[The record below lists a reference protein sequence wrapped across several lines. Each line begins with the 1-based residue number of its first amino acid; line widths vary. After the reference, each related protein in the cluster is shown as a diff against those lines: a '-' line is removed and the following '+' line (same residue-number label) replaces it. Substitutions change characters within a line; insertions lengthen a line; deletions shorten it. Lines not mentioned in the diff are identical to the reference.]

1 MSYDDPQ
8 PAQPVSL
15 LPGQAAPKNTAT
27 SDAKQVSEG
36 GTPVYK
42 RILDLFE
49 AEGINTLFGIPD
61 PNFVHLCLEAEA
73 RGWSVVSPHHE
84 AAAGFMAEAASRI
97 TGKPAVCFGTLG
109 PGLANMMPAIQC
121 CKVENSP
128 VIFLGGQRAR
138 VTERR
143 VRRGRIQFVRQEPMI
158 EDSVKYSGAI
168 EYADQTDE
176 VIREAIRIAMSGTPG
191 PTYVEYPSHVIL
203 QELDAPPVLPPHRYR
218 LTNQGADG
226 DRIAEAADLILK
238 AKRPILLVGHAVH
251 TTKSG
256 AAVRELAHKINCPV
270 IQTSGGTSYIK
281 GLEDRTFQY
290 VFSDASIE
298 AVEACDV
305 VVALGTELGEPVHFG
320 RWRHWY
326 AGEADRKWIYVQQD
340 PTAIGVNRP
349 IDVPLVGD
357 VRAVVPQLTRAL
369 GEGRPA
375 GDDLAKFMKDGQDEL
390 DALAAESLTK
400 TDGSGT
406 VPVHTS
412 RFIVEATKAFP
423 QDGIMIRDGGASVI
437 FGWTYNQCK
446 PNDVI
451 WNQNYG
457 HIGTGLPYATGAMI
471 ADHAATGVERPGML
485 ITSDSSFLFHIGE
498 LEVAVRRNMP
508 LVCIVAVDFQWGLEV
523 GVYKRTF
530 GQGTAET
537 GTHWSDK
544 VRFDKIAEGFGARG
558 EYVKTAD
565 EIGPAVARAFA
576 HARAGGGPS
585 VIHVPIDPKA
595 NSEEMP
601 KYDKFRTWY
610 AEGTQ

>member
-1 MSYDDPQ
+1 MSYDDLK
-8 PAQPVSL
+8 PAAKP
-15 LPGQAAPKNTAT
+15 ATAT
-27 SDAKQVSEG
+27 SDLKLKAG

-49 AEGINTLFGIPD
+49 AEGIKTLFGIPD
-61 PNFVHLCLEAEA
+61 PNFVHMCLEAES
-73 RGWSVVSPHHE
+73 RGWTVVSPHHE

-97 TGKPAVCFGTLG
+97 TGKPALCFGTLG

-176 VIREAIRIAMSGTPG
+176 VIREAIRVAMSGTPG

-203 QELDAPPVLPPHRYR
+203 EELDVPEVLPPHRYR

-226 DRIAEAADLILK
+226 DRIKEAADLILA
-238 AKRPILLVGHAVH
+238 AKNPILLVGHAVY
-251 TTKSG
+251 TSQSG
-256 AAVRELAHKINCPV
+256 AKVKELAELMNCPV

-281 GLEDRTFQY
+281 GIEDRTFQY

-298 AVEACDV
+298 AVEASDL

-320 RWRHWY
+320 RWRHWH
-326 AGEADRKWIYVQQD
+326 AGEANRKWIYVQQD

-357 VRAVVPQLTRAL
+357 LRAVVPQLSRAL
-369 GEGRPA
+369 GKGRAA
-375 GDDLAKFMKDGQDEL
+375 GPDLAKFIKDGQAEL
-390 DALAAESLTK
+390 DQLAVETLTRS
-400 TDGSGT
+400 DGTGN
-406 VPVHTS
+406 VPIHTS

-423 QDGIMIRDGGASVI
+423 KGGIMIRDGGASVI

-457 HIGTGLPYATGAMI
+457 HIGTGLPYATGAMLADI
-471 ADHAATGVERPGML
+471 AETGVTRPGML
-485 ITSDSSFLFHIGE
+485 VTSDSSFLFHIGE
-498 LEVAVRRNMP
+498 LEVAVRRNLP
-508 LVCIVAVDFQWGLEV
+508 LVCVVAVDFQWGLEV

-544 VRFDKIAEGFGARG
+544 VRFDKIAEGLGAYG
-558 EYVKTAD
+558 QFVTTAD
-565 EIGPAVARAFA
+565 EIGPAIERAYS
-576 HARAGGGPS
+576 HGGPA

>member
-1 MSYDDPQ
+1 MSYEDPK
-8 PAQPVSL
+8 PA
-15 LPGQAAPKNTAT
+15 TAT
-27 SDAKQVSEG
+27 SDLKLKAG

-49 AEGINTLFGIPD
+49 AEGIRTLFGIPD
-61 PNFVHLCLEAEA
+61 PNFVHMCLEAEQ
-73 RGWSVVSPHHE
+73 RGWTVVSPHHE

-97 TGKPAVCFGTLG
+97 TGKPALCFGTLG

-176 VIREAIRIAMSGTPG
+176 VIREAIRVAMSGTPG
-191 PTYVEYPSHVIL
+191 PTYVEYPSHIIL
-203 QELDAPPVLPPHRYR
+203 EELDVPPVLPPHRYR

-226 DRIAEAADLILK
+226 DRIAEAAKMILA
-238 AKRPILLVGHAVH
+238 AKHPILLVGHAVY
-251 TTKSG
+251 TSQSG
-256 AAVRELAHKINCPV
+256 AAVKELAELMNCPV

-281 GLEDRTFQY
+281 GIEDRTFQY

-298 AVEACDV
+298 AVEASDLV
-305 VVALGTELGEPVHFG
+305 LALGTELGEPVHFG
-320 RWRHWY
+320 RWRHWH
-326 AGEADRKWIYVQQD
+326 AGEANRKWIYVQQD

-357 VRAVVPQLTRAL
+357 VRAVVPQLSRAL
-369 GEGRPA
+369 GKGRPA
-375 GDDLAKFMKDGQDEL
+375 GADLAKFMKDGQAEL
-390 DALAAESLTK
+390 DKLAVETLAKS
-400 TDGSGT
+400 DGTGD
-406 VPVHTS
+406 VPIHTS

-423 QDGIMIRDGGASVI
+423 KGGIMIRDGGASVI

-457 HIGTGLPYATGAMI
+457 HIGTGLPYATGAML
-471 ADHAATGVERPGML
+471 ADQAETGVTRPGML
-485 ITSDSSFLFHIGE
+485 VTSDSSFLFHIAE
-498 LEVAVRRNMP
+498 LEVAVRRNLP
-508 LVCIVAVDFQWGLEV
+508 LVCVVAVDFQWGLEV

-544 VRFDKIAEGFGARG
+544 VRFDKIAEGLGAYG
-558 EYVKTAD
+558 EFVKTAE
-565 EIGPAVARAFA
+565 EIGPAIARAYA
-576 HARAGGGPS
+576 HGGPA